1 MDKPDKRKCDFSGYA
16 TRYNVTCSD
25 GRTIKDGTFDHED
38 GKIVPL
44 VWSHD
49 HKSLGNVLGHA
60 LLERRKDG
68 VYAYG
73 FFNTD
78 VEAQKAKIR
87 VQNGDITK
95 LSIFAN
101 GLKQNR
107 TSAFTADVTHGSIK
121 ELSLVLAG
129 ANEGAYIDFHTMAHS
144 DYEMEDAG
152 DATIY
157 AGDDSLIHVG
167 FDENDV
173 VESKQDDTLSHEDNS
188 KKEEPKMADEAKT
201 NDDRTVAEEYEAM
214 TENQKIA
221 CAFIAQQM
229 VEEALA
235 AKTAAHSDDEGE
247 TFDDDNPEGGT
258 EEMKHNAFEGPAVNG
273 LSGDALAHAEQF
285 KADVT
290 ALFSKPDQL
299 RQITSLRDVFLQH
312 DDPAYGITN
321 IGYLFPDAKNLYNEP
336 EFIKRETG
344 WVYTFLNATRK
355 TPFSR
360 IKSLWADI
368 TEDDARAKGYIKATQ
383 KWPEVFPIFNR
394 TTEPQ
399 TIYKL
404 QKFDRDDIIDITT
417 INVVAWV
424 KKEMRLMLDEE
435 RARAALVGD
444 GRSPLD
450 RFKIKE
456 DKIRP
461 IYTDDEVFAHHAVVS
476 HKANASDAKKAE
488 LFIEAAIRNRKHL
501 KGTAGPILFVTT
513 DMLTEML
520 LLKDGV
526 GRDLYETVD
535 KLATK
540 LRVSKIEEVEV
551 MEGLT
556 REVTDEEHQTHT
568 LNLAGIIVN
577 PVDYTFGA
585 DNGGE
590 VSMFDDFDINFNQYE
605 YLMETRCSGALMKPK
620 SALVLEFE
628 EEAAG

>member
-16 TRYNVTCSD
+16 TRYNVACSD
-25 GRTIKDGTFDHED
+25 GRTIRNSAFDHED
-38 GKIVPL
+38 GKVVPL

-73 FFNTD
+73 FFNSD
-78 VEAQKAKIR
+78 VEGQKAKVR

-95 LSIFAN
+95 LSIFAS

-107 TSAFTADVTHGSIK
+107 TSALTADVTHGSIK

-157 AGDDSLIHVG
+157 AGDDSLIHMG

-173 VESKQDDTLSHEDNS
+173 EEDETLSHEDDS
-188 KKEEPKMADEAKT
+188 KKEDTKMADEAKK
-201 NDDRTVAEEYEAM
+201 DDLTVAEVYNSM
-214 TENQKIA
+214 TEEQKLA

-229 VEEALA
+229 VEEA
-235 AKTAAHSDDEGE
+235 TASHADDNGE
-247 TFDDDNPEGGT
+247 TFEDLEGGT
-258 EEMKHNAFEGPAVNG
+258 EEMKHNAFEGPAVVVNG
-273 LSGDALAHAEQF
+273 LTGDTLAHAEQF
-285 KADVT
+285 AADVQE
-290 ALFSKPDQL
+290 LFKDTSKL

-368 TEDDARAKGYIKATQ
+368 TEDAARAKGYIKATQ

-404 QKFDRDDIIDITT
+404 QKFDRDDIIDVTT

-444 GRSPLD
+444 GRAVD
-450 RFKIKE
+450 AQFKIKE

-461 IYTDDEVFAHHAVVS
+461 IYTDNDIFAHHATIL
-476 HKANASDAKKAE
+476 HKANASAAKKAE

-501 KGTAGPILFVTT
+501 KGTSGPTLFITT
-513 DMLTEML
+513 DALTEML

-526 GRDLYETVD
+526 GRDLYETRD

-540 LRVSKIEEVEV
+540 LGVSKIEEVEV

-556 REVTDEEHQTHT
+556 RTVEDELHNTHT
-568 LNLAGIIVN
+568 LTLAGIIVN

-590 VSMFDDFDINFNQYE
+590 VNMFDDFDINFNQYE
-605 YLMETRCSGALMKPK
+605 YLMECRCSGALIKPK

-628 EEAAG
+628 EEAQG

>member
-16 TRYNVTCSD
+16 TRYNVACSD
-25 GRTIKDGTFDHED
+25 GRTIRNSAFDHED
-38 GKIVPL
+38 GKVVPL
-44 VWSHD
+44 VWAHD

-73 FFNTD
+73 YFNDD

-95 LSIFAN
+95 LSIFAS

-107 TSAFTADVTHGSIK
+107 TSALTADVTHGSIK

-157 AGDDSLIHVG
+157 AGDDSLIHMG

-173 VESKQDDTLSHEDNS
+173 EEPEEDETLAHEDNS
-188 KKEEPKMADEAKT
+188 KKEDTKMADEAKKEG
-201 NDDRTVAEEYEAM
+201 RTVAEEYDAM
-214 TENQKIA
+214 TDDQKIA

-235 AKTAAHSDDEGE
+235 SQKASHADDDGE
-247 TFDDDNPEGGT
+247 TFEDFEGGT
-258 EEMKHNAFEGPAVNG
+258 EEMKHNAFEGPAVVVNG
-273 LSGDALAHAEQF
+273 LTGDTLAHAEQF
-285 KADVT
+285 AADVQELFKDT
-290 ALFSKPDQL
+290 AKL
-299 RQITSLRDVFLQH
+299 RQITSLKDVFLQH

-368 TEDDARAKGYIKATQ
+368 TEDAARAKGYIKATQ

-404 QKFDRDDIIDITT
+404 QKFDRDDIIDVTT
-417 INVVAWV
+417 INVGAWV

-444 GRSPLD
+444 GRAVD
-450 RFKIKE
+450 AQFKIKE

-461 IYTDDEVFAHHAVVS
+461 IYTDNDIFAHHATIL
-476 HKANASDAKKAE
+476 HKANASAAKKAE
-488 LFIEAAIRNRKHL
+488 LFIEAAIRNRKYL
-501 KGTAGPILFVTT
+501 KGTSGPTLFITT
-513 DMLTEML
+513 DALTEML

-526 GRDLYETVD
+526 GRDLYETRD

-540 LRVSKIEEVEV
+540 LGVSKIEEVEV
-551 MEGLT
+551 MEGLQRT
-556 REVTDEEHQTHT
+556 VEDDQHNSHT

-590 VSMFDDFDINFNQYE
+590 VNMFDDFDINFNQYE
-605 YLMETRCSGALMKPK
+605 YLMECRCSGALIKPK

-628 EEAAG
+628 EETAG

>member
-16 TRYNVTCSD
+16 TRYNVACSD
-25 GRTIKDGTFDHED
+25 GRTIRNSAFDHED
-38 GKIVPL
+38 GKVVPL
-44 VWSHD
+44 VWAHD

-73 FFNTD
+73 YFNDD

-95 LSIFAN
+95 LSIFAS

-107 TSAFTADVTHGSIK
+107 TSALTADVTHGSIK

-157 AGDDSLIHVG
+157 AGDDSLIHMG

-173 VESKQDDTLSHEDNS
+173 EEPEEDETLAHEDNS
-188 KKEEPKMADEAKT
+188 KKEEPEMADEAKKE
-201 NDDRTVAEEYEAM
+201 DKSVAEVYNAM
-214 TENQKIA
+214 TEEQKLA
-221 CAFIAQQM
+221 CAFIAQHM
-229 VEEALA
+229 VEEA
-235 AKTAAHSDDEGE
+235 TASHADDDGE
-247 TFDDDNPEGGT
+247 TFDDSEGGT
-258 EEMKHNAFEGPAVNG
+258 EEMKHNAFEGPAVVVNG
-273 LSGDALAHAEQF
+273 LTGDTLAHAEQF
-285 KADVT
+285 KEDVQE
-290 ALFSKPDQL
+290 LFKDTNKL
-299 RQITSLRDVFLQH
+299 RQITSLKDVFLQH

-368 TEDDARAKGYIKATQ
+368 TEDAARAKGYIKATQ

-404 QKFDRDDIIDITT
+404 QKFDRDDIIDVTT

-444 GRSPLD
+444 GRAVD
-450 RFKIKE
+450 AQFKIKE

-461 IYTDDEVFAHHAVVS
+461 IYTDNDIFAHHATIL

-488 LFIEAAIRNRKHL
+488 LFIEAAIRNRKYL
-501 KGTAGPILFVTT
+501 KGTSGPTLFITT
-513 DMLTEML
+513 DALTEML

-526 GRDLYETVD
+526 GRDLYETRD

-540 LRVSKIEEVEV
+540 LGVSKIEEVEV

-556 REVTDEEHQTHT
+556 RTVEDDQHNTHT
-568 LNLAGIIVN
+568 LTLAGIIVN

-590 VSMFDDFDINFNQYE
+590 VNMFDDFDINFNQYE
-605 YLMETRCSGALMKPK
+605 YLMECRCSGALIKPK

-628 EEAAG
+628 EETAG

>member
-1 MDKPDKRKCDFSGYA
+1 MGTPDKRKCDFSGYG
-16 TRYNVTCSD
+16 TRYNVRCSD
-25 GRTIKDGTFDHED
+25 GRTIRNKAFDWQDGQV
-38 GKIVPL
+38 VPL

-49 HKSLGNVLGHA
+49 HKTLGNVLGHA
-60 LLERRKDG
+60 LLEKRSDG
-68 VYAYG
+68 MYAYG
-73 FFNTD
+73 FFNDTPNGVNARAL
-78 VEAQKAKIR
+78 VEH
-87 VQNGDITK
+87 GDITK
-95 LSIFAN
+95 LSINAT

-107 TSAFTADVTHGSIK
+107 TSAMTADVTHGEIK

-129 ANEGAYIDFHTMAHS
+129 ANEGAYIDFHTMSHS
-144 DYEMEDAG
+144 DYDDEDMG

-157 AGDDSLIHVG
+157 AGDDSLIHIG
-167 FDENDV
+167 FDESEEPKED
-173 VESKQDDTLSHEDNS
+173 ELSHEDDS
-188 KKEEPKMADEAKT
+188 KKEEPKVADENKK
-201 NDDRTVAEEYEAM
+201 DLTVAEVYNGM
-214 TENQKIA
+214 TEDQKLA

-229 VEEALA
+229 VEEATNA
-235 AKTAAHSDDEGE
+235 SHEGEEGE
-247 TFDDDNPEGGT
+247 TFEDNEGGNT
-258 EEMKHNAFEGPAVNG
+258 EMKHNAFESPAITNG
-273 LSGDALAHAEQF
+273 LTSDELSHAQDFER
-285 KADVT
+285 DVN
-290 ALFSKPDQL
+290 ALFSNPAQL
-299 RQITSLRDVFLQH
+299 KQITSLRDEFLNH
-312 DDPAYGITN
+312 DDPEYGITN
-321 IGYLFPDAKNLYNEP
+321 IGYLFPDAKNLYNDP

-368 TEDDARAKGYIKATQ
+368 TEDAARAKGYIKATQ
-383 KWPEVFPIFNR
+383 KWPEVFPIFTR

-404 QKFDRDDIIDITT
+404 QKFDRDDIIDVTT

-444 GRSPLD
+444 GRAVD
-450 RFKIKE
+450 AQFKIKE

-461 IYTDDEVFAHHAVVS
+461 IYTDDDIFAHHVRVV

-488 LFIEAAIRNRKHL
+488 MFIEACIRNRKHL
-501 KGTAGPILFVTT
+501 KGTGGPTLFITT
-513 DMLTEML
+513 DALTEML

-526 GRDLYETVD
+526 GRDLYETRD

-540 LRVSKIEEVEV
+540 LGVAKIEEVEV

-556 REVTDEEHQTHT
+556 RTVTDEDHSTHDLT
-568 LNLAGIIVN
+568 LAGIIVN

-590 VSMFDDFDINFNQYE
+590 VNMFDDFDINFNQYE
-605 YLMETRCSGALMKPK
+605 YLMECRCSGALIKPK

-628 EEAAG
+628 EEAQG

>member
-1 MDKPDKRKCDFSGYA
+1 MSKPDKRKCDFSGYA
-16 TRYNVTCSD
+16 TRYNVPCTD
-25 GRTIKDGTFDHED
+25 GRTIKDDAFADQD
-38 GKIVPL
+38 GSVIPL

-49 HKSLGNVLGHA
+49 HKTLGNVLGHA

-68 VYAYG
+68 MYAYG
-73 FFNTD
+73 FFND
-78 VEAQKAKIR
+78 GEEAKRAKML
-87 VQNGDITK
+87 VDHGDITK
-95 LSIFAN
+95 LSINAT
-101 GLKQNR
+101 GLKQRR
-107 TSAFTADVTHGSIK
+107 TSATTADVTHGIIR

-129 ANEGAYIDFHTMAHS
+129 ANEGAYIDFHSMSHS
-144 DYEMEDAG
+144 DYDDEDAG

-157 AGDDSLIHVG
+157 AGDDSLIHTG
-167 FDENDV
+167 FDESD
-173 VESKQDDTLSHEDNS
+173 EPKEDELSHEDTP
-188 KKEEPKMADEAKT
+188 KKEDTTVADETKK
-201 NDDRTVAEEYEAM
+201 DDLTVAEVYNGM
-214 TENQKIA
+214 TEDQKLA

-229 VEEALA
+229 VEEATKA
-235 AKTAAHSDDEGE
+235 SHEDGEEGE
-247 TFDDDNPEGGT
+247 TFEDSEGGNT
-258 EEMKHNAFEGPAVNG
+258 EMKHNAFEGPAIQNG
-273 LSGDALAHAEQF
+273 LTTDELTHAMEF
-285 KADVT
+285 KKDVN
-290 ALFSKPDQL
+290 ALFSNPDQL
-299 RQITSLRDVFLQH
+299 RQITSLRDTFLNH

-321 IGYLFPDAKNLYNEP
+321 IGYLFPDAKNLYDDP
-336 EFIKRETG
+336 VFIKRETG

-368 TEDDARAKGYIKATQ
+368 TEEAARAKGYIKATQ
-383 KWPEVFPIFNR
+383 KWPEVFPIFTR

-404 QKFDRDDIIDITT
+404 QKFDRDDIIDVTT

-444 GRSPLD
+444 GRAVD
-450 RFKIKE
+450 AQFKIKE

-461 IYTDDEVFAHHAVVS
+461 IYTDNDIFAHHVRVM

-488 LFIEAAIRNRKHL
+488 LFIESCIRARKFY
-501 KGTAGPILFVTT
+501 KGTGSPTLFVTT
-513 DMLTEML
+513 DALTEML

-526 GRDLYETVD
+526 GRDLFETRD

-540 LRVSKIEEVEV
+540 IGVSKIEEVEV
-551 MEGLT
+551 MENLT
-556 REVTDEEHQTHT
+556 RTVTDEDHSTHDLT
-568 LNLAGIIVN
+568 LAGIIVN

-590 VSMFDDFDINFNQYE
+590 VNMFDDFDINFNQYE
-605 YLMETRCSGALMKPK
+605 YLMECRCSGALIKPK

-628 EEAAG
+628 EEAQG

>member
-1 MDKPDKRKCDFSGYA
+1 MGTPDKRKCDFSGYG
-16 TRYNVTCSD
+16 TRYNVLCSD
-25 GRTIKDGTFDHED
+25 GRTIRNKAFDWQDGHV
-38 GKIVPL
+38 VPL

-49 HKSLGNVLGHA
+49 HKTLGNVLGHA
-60 LLERRKDG
+60 LLEKRNDG
-68 VYAYG
+68 MYAYG
-73 FFNTD
+73 FFNDTPNGVNARAL
-78 VEAQKAKIR
+78 VEH
-87 VQNGDITK
+87 GDITK
-95 LSIFAN
+95 LSINAT

-107 TSAFTADVTHGSIK
+107 TSAMTADVTHGEIK

-129 ANEGAYIDFHTMAHS
+129 ANEGAYIDFHTMSHS
-144 DYEMEDAG
+144 DYDDEDMG

-157 AGDDSLIHVG
+157 AGDDSLIHIG
-167 FDENDV
+167 FDESEEPKED
-173 VESKQDDTLSHEDNS
+173 ELSHEDDS
-188 KKEEPKMADEAKT
+188 KKEEPKVADENKK
-201 NDDRTVAEEYEAM
+201 DLTVAEVYNGM
-214 TENQKIA
+214 TEDQKLA

-229 VEEALA
+229 VEEATNA
-235 AKTAAHSDDEGE
+235 SHEGEEGE
-247 TFDDDNPEGGT
+247 TFEDNEGGNT
-258 EEMKHNAFEGPAVNG
+258 EMKHNAFESPAITNG
-273 LSGDALAHAEQF
+273 LTSDELSHAQDFER
-285 KADVT
+285 DVN
-290 ALFSKPDQL
+290 ALFSNPAQL
-299 RQITSLRDVFLQH
+299 KQITSLRDEFLNH
-312 DDPAYGITN
+312 DDPEYGITN
-321 IGYLFPDAKNLYNEP
+321 IGYLFPDAKNLYNDP

-368 TEDDARAKGYIKATQ
+368 TEDAARAKGYIKATQ
-383 KWPEVFPIFNR
+383 KWPEVFPIFTR

-404 QKFDRDDIIDITT
+404 QKFDRDDIIDVTT

-444 GRSPLD
+444 GRAVD
-450 RFKIKE
+450 AQFKIKE

-461 IYTDDEVFAHHAVVS
+461 IYTDDDIFAHHVRVV

-488 LFIEAAIRNRKHL
+488 MFIEACIRNRKHL
-501 KGTAGPILFVTT
+501 KGTGGPTLFITT
-513 DMLTEML
+513 DALTEML

-526 GRDLYETVD
+526 GRDLYETRD

-540 LRVSKIEEVEV
+540 LGVAKIEEVEV

-556 REVTDEEHQTHT
+556 RTVTDEDHSTHDLT
-568 LNLAGIIVN
+568 LAGIIVN

-590 VSMFDDFDINFNQYE
+590 VNMFDDFDINFNQYE
-605 YLMETRCSGALMKPK
+605 YLMECRCSGALIKPK

-628 EEAAG
+628 EEAQG

>member
-16 TRYNVTCSD
+16 TRYNVACSD
-25 GRTIKDGTFDHED
+25 GRTIRSSAFDHED
-38 GKIVPL
+38 GKVVPL

-73 FFNTD
+73 FFNSD
-78 VEAQKAKIR
+78 EEGQKAKIR

-95 LSIFAN
+95 LSIFAS

-107 TSAFTADVTHGSIK
+107 TSALTADVTHGSIK

-157 AGDDSLIHVG
+157 AGNDSLIHMG

-173 VESKQDDTLSHEDNS
+173 PEDETLSHEDDS
-188 KKEEPKMADEAKT
+188 KKEETKMADEAKK
-201 NDDRTVAEEYEAM
+201 DDLTVAEVYNSM
-214 TENQKIA
+214 TEEQKLA

-229 VEEALA
+229 VEEA
-235 AKTAAHSDDEGE
+235 TASHADDDGE
-247 TFDDDNPEGGT
+247 TFDDSEGGT
-258 EEMKHNAFEGPAVNG
+258 EEMKHNAFEGPAVVVNG
-273 LSGDALAHAEQF
+273 LTGDTLAHAEQF
-285 KADVT
+285 AADVQE
-290 ALFSKPDQL
+290 LFKDTNKL
-299 RQITSLRDVFLQH
+299 RQITSLKDVFLQH

-368 TEDDARAKGYIKATQ
+368 TEDAARAKGYIKATQ

-404 QKFDRDDIIDITT
+404 QKFDRDDIIDVTT

-444 GRSPLD
+444 GRAVD
-450 RFKIKE
+450 AQFKIKE

-461 IYTDDEVFAHHAVVS
+461 IYTDNDIFAHHATIL
-476 HKANASDAKKAE
+476 HKANASAAKKAE

-501 KGTAGPILFVTT
+501 KGTSGPTLFITT
-513 DMLTEML
+513 DALTEML

-526 GRDLYETVD
+526 GRDLYETRD

-540 LRVSKIEEVEV
+540 LGVSKIEEVEV
-551 MEGLT
+551 MEGLQRT
-556 REVTDEEHQTHT
+556 VEDDQHNTHT
-568 LNLAGIIVN
+568 LTLAGIIVN

-590 VSMFDDFDINFNQYE
+590 VNMFDDFDINFNQYE
-605 YLMETRCSGALMKPK
+605 YLMECRCSGALIKPK

-628 EEAAG
+628 EESAG